1 MKYAG
6 HAGERERERERER
19 KIKLTNES
27 EKYGD
32 ILNR

>member
-6 HAGERERERERER
+6 HAGERERE
-19 KIKLTNES
+19 IKLTNES
-27 EKYGD
+27 EKYCD